1 MPWLYDIDAASD
13 NEETFGR
20 LRCYRPL
27 RLAGFRRRRRGA
39 DRGPR
44 QPAVVDR
51 RRWSRPG
58 LGGPQH
64 VPGDAGEAQSFGVD
78 GRRRAFDGRT
88 PRRTRRGAVRQ
99 ETTCLRAFGRCQH
112 QRRRR
117 HSSRLVRPT
126 HARNGGRRRGGT
138 ESSSTVNVA
147 GLRDQ
152 CSCLHSRLSQIV
164 ATLLDY

>member
-1 MPWLYDIDAASD
+1 MPWMYDIDVASD

-39 DRGPR
+39 DRSRPSAVDRGPR
-44 QPAVVDR
+44 PSAVVDR

-58 LGGPQH
+58 VGGPQH

-112 QRRRR
+112 ERRRR
-117 HSSRLVRPT
+117 HSSSLVRPT
-126 HARNGGRRRGGT
+126 HARNGGCRRGGT
-138 ESSSTVNVA
+138 ESSSTVNVTA
-147 GLRDQ
+147 
-152 CSCLHSRLSQIV
+152 
-164 ATLLDY
+164 